1 MTHTPT
7 TRVDAGRGFIG
18 TMTALPSYD
27 DESYLDFVEGLRG
40 FALRKVTPV
49 AATQVRQEA
58 ERRGSPQEIKELRA
72 LADPIPVVAARNR
85 LLRSTQGMNWERVLQ
100 SYDTR
105 RQELETEL
113 ARHQDMGPARL
124 ELDPDF
130 TYPEYY
136 DSVHYHRQPGGYHDD
151 PLAGYIYHYGT
162 KVFHIGGN
170 DHDESKIAN
179 AAATSQ
185 PADGRVTR
193 VLDVA
198 CAIGST
204 TVAFKDRWPDAQ
216 VWGVEASA
224 PLLRYAHA
232 RAVRLGAEVN
242 FSQRL
247 AEDLRFP
254 DEYFDLVYMSTLL
267 HEMPVEEGRQALR
280 EAHRVLRPGGVLEV
294 RDMQPASSPIDPWAD
309 YSRDFDSRFNTEPYA
324 YPFVHS
330 GVSAFLEELFVSV
343 DITPGHMTT
352 WRCTA

>member
-1 MTHTPT
+1 MINSSATP
-7 TRVDAGRGFIG
+7 VDAGRGFVG
-18 TMTALPSYD
+18 TMTALPNYD

-40 FALRKVTPV
+40 FALRQVTP
-49 AATQVRQEA
+49 AAAALVRKEA
-58 ERRGSPQEIKELRA
+58 ARQGSPQRIEELRA
-72 LADPIPVVAARNR
+72 LADPIPIVAARNR
-85 LLRSTQGMNWERVLQ
+85 LLRSTQGMNWERVLE
-100 SYDTR
+100 SYDGR
-105 RQELETEL
+105 REELETEL
-113 ARHQDMGPARL
+113 ARYEGMGPARL
-124 ELDPDF
+124 ELDPGF

-179 AAATSQ
+179 AASVTE
-185 PADGRVTR
+185 PADGRVDR

-198 CAIGST
+198 CAIGGT
-204 TVAFKDRWPDAQ
+204 TAAFKDRWPNAE

-232 RAVRLGAEVN
+232 RAVRLGAEVT

-254 DEYFDLVYMSTLL
+254 DEHFDVVFMSTLL

-280 EAHRVLRPGGVLEV
+280 EAHRVLRPGGVLEI

-330 GVSAFLEELFVSV
+330 GVSAFLEELFSGI
-343 DITPGHMTT
+343 DTIPGHMTI
-352 WRCTA
+352 WRCTV

>member
-1 MTHTPT
+1 MRHTPAT
-7 TRVDAGRGFIG
+7 PVDAGRGFIG
-18 TMTALPSYD
+18 TMTALPAYD

-49 AATQVRQEA
+49 AASRVRKEA
-58 ERRGSPQEIKELRA
+58 ERRGSPQGIEELRA
-72 LADPIPVVAARNR
+72 LSDPLPVVAARNR
-85 LLRSTQGMNWERVLQ
+85 LLRSTQGMNWERVLE
-100 SYDTR
+100 SYETR
-105 RQELETEL
+105 REELEAEL
-113 ARHQDMGPARL
+113 ARYEDQGPARL

-130 TYPEYY
+130 VYPEYY
-136 DSVHYHRQPGGYHDD
+136 DSVHYHRQPGGYHADA
-151 PLAGYIYHYGT
+151 LAGYIYHYGT

-179 AAATSQ
+179 AAAVAE
-185 PADGRVTR
+185 PADGRVAR

-204 TVAFKDRWPDAQ
+204 TVAFKDRWPEAE

-232 RAVRLGAEVN
+232 RAVRLGAEVT

-247 AEDLRFP
+247 AEDLRLP
-254 DEYFDLVYMSTLL
+254 DAHFDVVYMSTLL
-267 HEMPVEEGRQALR
+267 HEMPVEEGRRALR
-280 EAHRVLRPGGVLEV
+280 EAHRVLRPGGVLEI
-294 RDMQPASSPIDPWAD
+294 RDMQQASSPIDPWAD

-330 GVSAFLEELFVSV
+330 NVSAFLEGLFTEV
-343 DITPGHMTT
+343 DITPGHMTI